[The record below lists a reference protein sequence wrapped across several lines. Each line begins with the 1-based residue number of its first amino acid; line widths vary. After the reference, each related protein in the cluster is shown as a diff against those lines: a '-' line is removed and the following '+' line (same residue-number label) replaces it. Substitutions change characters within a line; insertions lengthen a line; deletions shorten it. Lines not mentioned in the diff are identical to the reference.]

1 MAVDNLVKVGYETI
15 RQSSD
20 QLFKHDM
27 PPALVRVEEASVFLQ
42 DAVKLLSRDP
52 SSAIGRKKLI
62 DGSRGILQGTW
73 AVLVAF
79 DMSEVRKIVECC
91 NSVLTML
98 NTVPDIKT
106 FPELADFVKVK
117 TYFFAMIKEVDERQD
132 ELVIKSHAEILQ
144 RGIAQVKRIT
154 PILISSV
161 KLYLNTTQQRLPA
174 ACEAQSN
181 RDYFL
186 HQMSDE
192 ICEIIRGLQLTSS
205 DDNDYLGDHNGLR
218 LMARNSKFADEW
230 LLNPA
235 ASINGA
241 EVIQDILD
249 TARHFEA
256 FCMSDSERMGL
267 HGLISGIDSRLHQLL
282 DAQQRG
288 LWRMCVCT
296 CGSLFQGDA
305 AAVAQS
311 SAVCRS
317 DLARLLELC
326 QALCE
331 RTEHQNAIYRLARTL
346 EGKATQARRWLLD
359 PRGPQRQVGYEA
371 ARALLAQA
379 LQIIQTEAEEEGFQ
393 DPHFQESCSSLCS
406 KTDELYA
413 LLAKPIISEV
423 QRVREQKLAAEAVQ
437 ALDFMW
443 YNIQHGLVRQVA
455 NFFTDLIGPIK
466 NLQEA
471 TSAVPVNE
479 TAYQQAANNFLE
491 MGLINLLSR
500 ELVLLVFP
508 ARGGVDVGNDFVW
521 HACAQEHSR
530 RVKRTASLAASN
542 LVDPWRG
549 IALQALA
556 SNLESV
562 GSQVNMAGRAV
573 MSARQNGASTQLQNA
588 ASDHFDLIKR
598 HWTECAERT
607 RNLVDE
613 AIDAK
618 AFIKAQET
626 GILRDIDHIEDSVD
640 QHCPASVVNGTT
652 SIALRA
658 NRVLQVAMRETENSE
673 DGVYVDRVNEAVNKL
688 RTRITTM
695 VADAKSMVLAMDD
708 PSVRE
713 RWRASSRN
721 LVDAVSGVGQ
731 VVEPTYLHSAA
742 VNAGPASQRNLLRDK
757 EALVTDA
764 VPIAEMRQLYLQVHP
779 QGVSSSDFTNGG
791 GGCGGGSSTTSS
803 SIHTGFKIS
812 LHCSTGGAS
821 SSLSDDNSRPLSPE
835 TDLEDEFNYPL
846 PEKNQPIMAAAH
858 ALHQEARLW
867 SSRDNELIAA
877 TKRIAALMAKLSQIV
892 RGEYGNKKDLINVSM
907 AIAEASV
914 DVTRCAR
921 ALGRECTDRRM
932 KTSLMQ
938 LSERIQMIGNQL
950 KILST
955 VKATMLGSDDSPEDQ
970 ENTEVLVGN
979 AQNLMQAVIETVRV
993 AEGASI
999 KMRVDSG
1006 YKIRW
1011 MPRLISTIGPD
1022 YMTH

>member
-20 QLFKHDM
+20 HIFKRDM

-52 SSAIGRKKLI
+52 SSANGRKKLI

-91 NSVLTML
+91 NSVLAML
-98 NTVPDIKT
+98 NTVSDIKS
-106 FPELADFVKVK
+106 FPELADFVKNL
-117 TYFFAMIKEVDERQD
+117 TPGMSQMIKEVHERQD

-154 PILISSV
+154 PILISSI

-205 DDNDYLGDHNGLR
+205 DDTDYLGDHNDLR
-218 LMARNSKFADEW
+218 LIARNSKIADEW
-230 LLNPA
+230 LLNPSA
-235 ASINGA
+235 NINGV

-256 FCMSDSERMGL
+256 FCMSDSERIGL
-267 HGLISGIDSRLHQLL
+267 HGLISGIESRLHQLL
-282 DAQQRG
+282 NAQQ
-288 LWRMCVCT
+288 
-296 CGSLFQGDA
+296 GSDA
-305 AAVAQS
+305 AIAAQS
-311 SAVCRS
+311 ASACRD

-326 QALCE
+326 RALCE

-346 EGKATQARRWLLD
+346 EGKATQARRWLLE
-359 PRGPQRQVGYEA
+359 PRGPQRQVGFEA
-371 ARALLAQA
+371 ARALIAQA

-393 DPHFQESCSSLCS
+393 DSDFQESCDHLRS
-406 KTDELYA
+406 KTDELFA
-413 LLAKPIISEV
+413 LLEKPLISEV
-423 QRVREQKLAAEAVQ
+423 QRLREQKLAAEAVQ
-437 ALDFMW
+437 TLDFMW
-443 YNIQHGLVRQVA
+443 HSMQHGLVRQVA

-479 TAYQQAANNFLE
+479 TAYQQAADSFL
-491 MGLINLLSR
+491 GC
-500 ELVLLVFP
+500 FD
-508 ARGGVDVGNDFVW
+508 VDNDFDW
-521 HACAQEHSR
+521 CICEQEHSR
-530 RVKRTASLAASN
+530 RVKQTASLAAGN

-549 IALQALA
+549 IALQTLA

-618 AFIKAQET
+618 AFIKAQGAAYVFCALSITSTGKIRYSLTGYFHVLRCLLPLET
-626 GILRDIDHIEDSVD
+626 GILRDNDQIEDSVD

-652 SIALRA
+652 SVALRA

-673 DGVYVDRVNEAVNKL
+673 DSVYVDRVNEAVHRL
-688 RTRITTM
+688 RTSITAM

-708 PSVRE
+708 PSVRD

-731 VVEPTYLHSAA
+731 VVEPTYLHPVA
-742 VNAGPASQRNLLRDK
+742 VNAGPASQRITLRGK
-757 EALVTDA
+757 EDPVTDTI
-764 VPIAEMRQLYLQVHP
+764 PIAGMRQLCI
-779 QGVSSSDFTNGG
+779 QGTIPFFWCSRL
-791 GGCGGGSSTTSS
+791 
-803 SIHTGFKIS
+803 IS
-812 LHCSTGGAS
+812 AHCSTGGAS
-821 SSLSDDNSRPLSPE
+821 SSLSDGNSRPLSPE

-846 PEKNQPIMAAAH
+846 PEKDQPIMAAAH

-914 DVTRCAR
+914 DVTLCAR

-932 KTSLMQ
+932 KTSLLQ
-938 LSERIQMIGNQL
+938 LSDRIQMIGNQL

-1011 MPRLISTIGPD
+1011 MPRLISSIGSG
-1022 YMTH
+1022 YITH

>member
-1 MAVDNLVKVGYETI
+1 
-15 RQSSD
+15 
-20 QLFKHDM
+20 M

-52 SSAIGRKKLI
+52 SSVIGRKKLI

-106 FPELADFVKVK
+106 FPELANFVKNL
-117 TYFFAMIKEVDERQD
+117 TPGMSQMIKEVDERQD

-161 KLYLNTTQQRLPA
+161 KLYLNTSQQRLPA
-174 ACEAQSN
+174 AGEAQSN

-186 HQMSDE
+186 RQMSDE
-192 ICEIIRGLQLTSS
+192 IYEIIRGLQLTSS
-205 DDNDYLGDHNGLR
+205 DDTDYLGDHNGLR
-218 LMARNSKFADEW
+218 LIVRNRKFADEW
-230 LLNPA
+230 LLNPS

-241 EVIQDILD
+241 EFIQDILD

-282 DAQQRG
+282 DGQQR
-288 LWRMCVCT
+288 
-296 CGSLFQGDA
+296 GDA
-305 AAVAQS
+305 AAAAQS
-311 SAVCRS
+311 AVACRG

-346 EGKATQARRWLLD
+346 EGKATQARRWLLE

-393 DPHFQESCSSLCS
+393 DPDFQKSCNSLSS

-443 YNIQHGLVRQVA
+443 HNMQHGLVRQVA

-479 TAYQQAANNFLE
+479 TAYQQAANNFL
-491 MGLINLLSR
+491 
-500 ELVLLVFP
+500 
-508 ARGGVDVGNDFVW
+508 
-521 HACAQEHSR
+521 EHSR

-607 RNLVDE
+607 RNLIDE

-626 GILRDIDHIEDSVD
+626 GILRDVDHIEDSVD

-673 DGVYVDRVNEAVNKL
+673 DGVYVELVNEAIHKL
-688 RTRITTM
+688 RARITAM

-708 PSVRE
+708 PGVRE

-742 VNAGPASQRNLLRDK
+742 VNAGLASQRNTLRDK
-757 EALVTDA
+757 VAPVNDA
-764 VPIAEMRQLYLQVHP
+764 IPIAEMRQLYI
-779 QGVSSSDFTNGG
+779 QGAA
-791 GGCGGGSSTTSS
+791 SS
-803 SIHTGFKIS
+803 SI
-812 LHCSTGGAS
+812 
-821 SSLSDDNSRPLSPE
+821 SDDNSRPLSPE

-932 KTSLMQ
+932 KTSLLQ

-1011 MPRLISTIGPD
+1011 MPRLISTIGPG